1 MSRSGYSDDGDGD
14 QWQHI
19 MWRGQVASAIRGK
32 RGQSF
37 LRELIDALDAM
48 PEKRLIKN
56 HLTIAPADTYGP
68 PTMAQ
73 YYRDNSYGDG
83 KFAEVGVCAIG
94 TVGLKRGV
102 DMYALDPE
110 DYDAVAGAFG
120 VARQL
125 VQEVEYVND
134 EQWSEDGSAEARWRR
149 VRDWASRNLKETV

>member
-1 MSRSGYSDDGDGD
+1 MSRSGYSDGDD
-14 QWQHI
+14 YDPWQHI

-32 RGQSF
+32 RGQAF
-37 LRELIDALDAM
+37 LRELVDALDAM

-56 HLTIAPADTYGP
+56 HLMIAPADAYGP
-68 PTMAQ
+68 PPMAQ
-73 YYRDNSYGDG
+73 YYRDNQYGDG
-83 KFAEVGVCAIG
+83 KFAEPGVCAIG
-94 TVGLKRGV
+94 TVGLKRGI

-134 EQWSEDGSAEARWRR
+134 EQWSGADTPEDRWRR
-149 VRDWASRNLKETV
+149 VRAWAVQNLRAT